1 LRWQR
6 VSRHAFVPGMGR
18 WKPPIAEPPPGRL
31 WLLMAYDDPALALKV
46 RSNLEKAI
54 GAIDFETDAGPGNLY
69 RSLYGGGP
77 RQLVRFLSFKRLIG
91 REELVDIRKKT
102 LAIEKRYQSL
112 ALPQIELD
120 PGYVTDYSVV
130 RSSIEED
137 FHRIYLFHGIYA
149 ESLYFFE
156 RLSYRS
162 WQTTPEFFRQSEVIA
177 VFNDLRGIY
186 RG

>member
-1 LRWQR
+1 
-6 VSRHAFVPGMGR
+6 
-18 WKPPIAEPPPGRL
+18 
-31 WLLMAYDDPALALKV
+31 MAYDDPALALKV
-46 RSNLEKAI
+46 RSSLEKVI
-54 GAIDFETDAGPGNLY
+54 GAIDFETDAGPGTLY
-69 RSLYGGGP
+69 RPLYGGGA

-102 LAIEKRYQSL
+102 LGIEKRHQEQV
-112 ALPQIELD
+112 LPSVELD
-120 PGYVTDYSVV
+120 PGYVTDYAVV

-156 RLSYRS
+156 RLSYRP
-162 WQTTPEFFRQSEVIA
+162 WQTTPEFFRQTEVIS
-177 VFNDLRGIY
+177 VFNDLRSIY